1 MIASDR
7 ISGYAEIWDS
17 RNERVWSEEDIQ
29 LCQTLAN
36 QAALVIE
43 NARLYNQMQ
52 FLAVTDT
59 LTGVYNRRGLFDRG
73 QQEVSRALRSSRPL
87 AAIMLDIDHFKHIN
101 DTFSHVVGDEVLR
114 ILAKLCQENLR
125 SMDII
130 GRYGG
135 EEFAIVLPESD
146 TAAAQRVAERLRQSV
161 ADTPVFTQNGVVNFT
176 ISVGVASMT
185 DGIPTLAVL
194 LDRADTAMYQAKE
207 TGRNRVCIASADEDE
222 YGGYIPI
229 KSSVIGQ

>member
-1 MIASDR
+1 M
-7 ISGYAEIWDS
+7 
-17 RNERVWSEEDIQ
+17 
-29 LCQTLAN
+29 CQTLAN

-52 FLAVTDT
+52 YLAVTDT

-73 QQEVSRALRSSRPL
+73 QQEISRSLRSSRPL
-87 AAIMLDIDHFKHIN
+87 AAIMLDIDHFKQIN

-114 ILAKLCQENLR
+114 ILTKLCQDNLR
-125 SMDII
+125 SLDII

-135 EEFAIVLPESD
+135 EEFAIVLPETD
-146 TAAAQRVAERLRQSV
+146 TASAQLVAERLRQCV
-161 ADTPVFTQNGVVNFT
+161 AETPVFTQNGVVNFT

-185 DGIPTLAVL
+185 DGISTMAVL

-207 TGRNRVCIASADEDE
+207 TGRNRVCTVSLEDDA
-222 YGGYIPI
+222 YDGYITI
-229 KSSVIGQ
+229 KSTVIGQ